1 MPKRLSLDV
10 GQLKILY
17 VDAGW
22 SATRIAKSLG
32 VSVRP
37 VVMALRE
44 AGVCVATKRR
54 PKKFPVSDILQ
65 IYWAP
70 GGTVRGV
77 SQKLGISTTSVHKA
91 LRLNGGLRDCGA
103 RLRGRRGAD
112 AQAWKGG
119 RRRVPQGYIHVYLPE
134 SPMAGRRG
142 YVPEHRLVASEV
154 LGRPLSRKE
163 HVHHI
168 NGIKDDNRPEN
179 LIVVDGEAHSQL
191 HADHRRE
198 VWELRKRVEQLE
210 AQLHPGQSL
219 KVFG

>member
-10 GQLKILY
+10 DQLKSLY

-37 VVMALRE
+37 VVLALRE
-44 AGVCVATKRR
+44 SGVAVSAKRR
-54 PKKFPVSDILQ
+54 PQDTANGDILRL
-65 IYWAP
+65 YWSP
-70 GGTVRGV
+70 GSTVRSVSKALGV
-77 SQKLGISTTSVHKA
+77 STTTVYRV
-91 LRLNGGLRDCGA
+91 LRLSGGLRERGA
-103 RLRGRRGAD
+103 HLKGRRGPEMPT
-112 AQAWKGG
+112 WKGG
-119 RRRVPQGYIHVYLPE
+119 RRRVPQGYIHVYRPE
-134 SPMAGRRG
+134 SPMAGRHG

-179 LIVVDGEAHSQL
+179 LIVVDGTAHSQL

>member
-1 MPKRLSLDV
+1 MPKPLSLDIA
-10 GQLKILY
+10 QLKRLY
-17 VDAGW
+17 MDDGW

-37 VVMALRE
+37 VVLALRE
-44 AGVCVATKRR
+44 SGVSVASKRR
-54 PKKFPVSDILQ
+54 PAQRPGDDILRL
-65 IYWAP
+65 YWAP

-77 SQKLGISTTSVHKA
+77 ALSLGISTTSVYGF
-91 LRLNGGLRDCGA
+91 LRLSGGLRPRGA
-103 RLRGRRGAD
+103 HMKGRRGPEMP
-112 AQAWKGG
+112 AWKGG
-119 RRRVPQGYIHVYLPE
+119 RRKVRQGYVHVYSPE
-134 SPMAGRRG
+134 SPMAGKHG
-142 YVPEHRLVASEV
+142 YVPEHRMVASEA
-154 LGRPLSRKE
+154 LGRPLSRGE

-179 LIVVDGEAHSQL
+179 LLVVDGAAHSQL